1 MDSADQITVARKIDA
16 PVERVFAMLAD
27 PDRHP
32 DFDGSENLRGSQ
44 THSVLTEVGE
54 VFRMDMRRE
63 EFGDYQTDN
72 VVTTYQRDVEI
83 GWSPAPAGRP
93 PLGHSYTYRLE
104 PDGDDRTVVTLTYD
118 WSAVSEPR
126 IRTRLPLV
134 SREELDRS
142 LDLLARAL

>member
-1 MDSADQITVARKIDA
+1 MDSADHITVARKIDA

-32 DFDGSENLRGSQ
+32 DFDGSESLRGSQ
-44 THSVLTEVGE
+44 THAVLTGVGD

-118 WSAVSEPR
+118 WSEVSEPR